1 MASNME
7 DSMIPE
13 MEMEIIRKDLLRKS
27 VKGEWAGVIDIYEKH
42 PHAHKAKLTRNEDTA
57 LHMAVSNDKQE
68 TVKQL
73 MNIISSHHEEGKEA
87 PEIKNRQGNT
97 PLHVAASMGSE
108 IMCESIAGTCQLG
121 SSFIAARNCK
131 GETPLFLAVLCG
143 KKDAFLYLHNLC
155 QKYKLNGYDFSW
167 RSDDDDTILHAAITV
182 ERFDLAFQIIH
193 LYPKLV
199 DSINKQGFSPLHL
212 LADKPSA
219 FESATIFAL
228 IADYIIYRVTIR
240 SKQKRGHTN
249 LENPEIQN
257 VPHERGHQGILTVP
271 KQKHKWVTQV
281 MNELVERT
289 LVYELARGTN
299 PDMIIRFEMLGDRKT
314 PIFGN
319 NKVSIARETPIL
331 IAAKNGITKMVEKIL
346 ENFPEAVYD
355 LDPSMKNIVLLSV
368 EHKQCDV
375 YELLLN
381 KKKKKVIPD
390 SVFWEVDKEGNTAL
404 HLAAKVANSNTWPV
418 PGAAFQMN
426 WEIKWFEHVQRSM
439 PEWYPFL
446 CNKAGETPRE
456 VFTKSHE
463 GLVKQ
468 GQKWLTSISEQACPI
483 ATGLFVAVAF
493 STSSNDG
500 FNFKD
505 PKLQGVVRPSAFSY
519 SLLVPAASFFFSVV
533 AVFCFLL
540 MICSSYSES
549 SFRTGNRLMVFLLG
563 YFHKH
568 GRLVRFTDDYK
579 HFLYFHK
586 HGDD

>member
-257 VPHERGHQGILTVP
+257 VPHERGHQGDKLT
-271 KQKHKWVTQV
+271 
-281 MNELVERT
+281 ER
-289 LVYELARGTN
+289 G
-299 PDMIIRFEMLGDRKT
+299 
-314 PIFGN
+314 
-319 NKVSIARETPIL
+319 
-331 IAAKNGITKMVEKIL
+331 
-346 ENFPEAVYD
+346 
-355 LDPSMKNIVLLSV
+355 
-368 EHKQCDV
+368 
-375 YELLLN
+375 
-381 KKKKKVIPD
+381 
-390 SVFWEVDKEGNTAL
+390 
-404 HLAAKVANSNTWPV
+404 
-418 PGAAFQMN
+418 
-426 WEIKWFEHVQRSM
+426 
-439 PEWYPFL
+439 
-446 CNKAGETPRE
+446 
-456 VFTKSHE
+456 
-463 GLVKQ
+463 
-468 GQKWLTSISEQACPI
+468 
-483 ATGLFVAVAF
+483 
-493 STSSNDG
+493 
-500 FNFKD
+500 
-505 PKLQGVVRPSAFSY
+505 
-519 SLLVPAASFFFSVV
+519 
-533 AVFCFLL
+533 
-540 MICSSYSES
+540 
-549 SFRTGNRLMVFLLG
+549 
-563 YFHKH
+563 
-568 GRLVRFTDDYK
+568 
-579 HFLYFHK
+579 
-586 HGDD
+586 